1 MCKFSFGMFV
11 SLQLVG
17 YPYIFG
23 DAACQP
29 IDRARNI
36 AQERARNPVFHRPV
50 IGKARG
56 PNGNFG
62 RTRPAI
68 LILPPAL
75 AGTHHGRALKVES
88 SPLWKRISPSS
99 DPSF

>member
-1 MCKFSFGMFV
+1 MTAGSTNPKQWNVG
-11 SLQLVG
+11 LVG
-17 YPYIFG
+17 YGEVGRILAE
-23 DAACQP
+23 DL
-29 IDRARNI
+29 RAQDVKVI
-36 AQERARNPVFHRPV
+36 AYD
-50 IGKARG
+50 IKLGGSKA
-56 PNGNFG
+56 
-62 RTRPAI
+62 AI